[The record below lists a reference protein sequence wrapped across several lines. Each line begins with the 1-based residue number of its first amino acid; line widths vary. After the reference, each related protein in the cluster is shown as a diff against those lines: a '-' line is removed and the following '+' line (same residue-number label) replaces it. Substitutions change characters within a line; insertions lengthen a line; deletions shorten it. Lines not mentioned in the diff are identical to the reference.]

1 MKNNLT
7 KRLIEAKTAQLP
19 TSDNYSTAQLKYI
32 EDIVKPLLDATEL
45 TAYNNM
51 SANEKGE
58 YLSGFAENIKE
69 WQNAKEQA
77 NNPQQGGQQ
86 GGQQG
91 QQGGQQPDDGLSHWK
106 PATKSQDS
114 DAQELGKN
122 DNAVFSDSEKELDD
136 AEKEMQQAQKNANNA
151 EDIADSAQQIAD
163 AAQKAA
169 DAAQAAADQAN
180 ENADNSKSN
189 QDIENADKA
198 QAAADAAQKLAD
210 EAKQAANKAKQL
222 ADEAQKAANEGK
234 TKEAGGKTREAIEA
248 TQKAA
253 DKAAAAQMNAKNAI
267 QAAKQTQQGQQSG
280 QQSGQQG
287 SQSGQSGQQP
297 GQQSGQ
303 QGGQSGQQS
312 GQQGWQ
318 SSQQSGQQGWQQGGQ
333 SGQQNGQQSS
343 QGNNIDNTPDPELQE
358 VNDKFDPN
366 GEVQHDKPFD
376 TEINWGGN
384 DFYGDSEEARQRFRE
399 IAERAGQPLDADDY
413 QSPQEYAGKKYREA
427 MDALSKWKPH
437 GNPGS
442 FGNRPEFLKDV
453 FARLFDST
461 FDWKTIVANFMT
473 VDHPVDKE
481 DIWAKRRM
489 GVDKSHPFYIGRY
502 QHPYEEDIDKPV
514 GLAQVFFLVDAS
526 GSMGVLAGDGISIFD
541 HIMSDLIQ
549 IEMEA
554 KVQRSAYAP
563 FNHGPV
569 LREDVTV
576 WTDEDAMDEESLLE
590 QFELPT
596 ASGGTSALEAIKSI
610 QSFDD
615 VYNMGNPQTLL
626 IVVTDGEDYYNGLN
640 EICEDPN
647 QVDNMLWII
656 TNDNENEFNKASKA
670 LQEQGVPDDHILF
683 INILKEWG

>member
-1 MKNNLT
+1 MKNKNLT
-7 KRLIEAKTAQLP
+7 KRLIEAKTTQSP
-19 TSDNYSTAQLKYI
+19 ISDKYSATQLKNI

-69 WQNAKEQA
+69 WQNAKDQA
-77 NNPQQGGQQ
+77 NNTQQGGQQ
-86 GGQQG
+86 GGRQQGG
-91 QQGGQQPDDGLSHWK
+91 QQGGSQPDDGLSHWK
-106 PATKSQDS
+106 PATKSQDNNG
-114 DAQELGKN
+114 QELGKN
-122 DNAVFSDSEKELDD
+122 DNAVFSDSEKELDN
-136 AEKEMQQAQKNANNA
+136 AEKEMQQAQQNASSA

-180 ENADNSKSN
+180 ENAENSKSN

-222 ADEAQKAANEGK
+222 ADEAQKAADEGK

-267 QAAKQTQQGQQSG
+267 QAGKQTQQ
-280 QQSGQQG
+280 
-287 SQSGQSGQQP
+287 
-297 GQQSGQ
+297 GQ
-303 QGGQSGQQS
+303 QGGQSGQQGRQS
-312 GQQGWQ
+312 GQQ
-318 SSQQSGQQGWQQGGQ
+318 SSQQGQQG
-333 SGQQNGQQSS
+333 S

-358 VNDKFDPN
+358 VNSKFDPN

-376 TEINWGGN
+376 TEITWGGN
-384 DFYGDSEEARQRFRE
+384 DFYGDIEEARQRFRD

-427 MDALSKWKPH
+427 MGALSKWKPH

-461 FDWKTIVANFMT
+461 FDWKTVVANFMT

-502 QHPYEEDIDKPV
+502 QHPYEENIDKPV

-526 GSMGVLAGDGISIFD
+526 GSMGVVAGDGISIFD

-549 IEMEA
+549 IEMDA

-569 LREDVTV
+569 LRDDVTV
-576 WTDEDAMDEESLLE
+576 WTAEDAMDEESLLE

-596 ASGGTSALEAIKSI
+596 AGGGTSVIEAIKSI
-610 QSFDD
+610 QEFDD

-626 IVVTDGEDYYNGLN
+626 IVVTDGEDNYNGLN

>member
-1 MKNNLT
+1 MKNKNNLT
-7 KRLIEAKTAQLP
+7 KRLIEAKTTQSAI
-19 TSDNYSTAQLKYI
+19 SDKYSAAQLKNI
-32 EDIVKPLLDATEL
+32 EDIVKPLLDASEL
-45 TAYNNM
+45 TTYNNM
-51 SANEKGE
+51 SSNEKGE

-77 NNPQQGGQQ
+77 NDAQQGSQQ
-86 GGQQG
+86 GWQRGG

-106 PATKSQDS
+106 PASKSQNDNGQQM
-114 DAQELGKN
+114 DNN

-136 AEKEMQQAQKNANNA
+136 AEKEMQQAQQNASNA

-180 ENADNSKSN
+180 ENAEISKSN

-222 ADEAQKAANEGK
+222 ADEAQKAADEGK
-234 TKEAGGKTREAIEA
+234 TKEAGGKTHEAIEA

-280 QQSGQQG
+280 QQGGQQSGQQG
-287 SQSGQSGQQP
+287 SQSGQQGGQQS

-303 QGGQSGQQS
+303 QGGQHGSQSGQQS
-312 GQQGWQ
+312 GQPG
-318 SSQQSGQQGWQQGGQ
+318 SQQGGQ
-333 SGQQNGQQSS
+333 QGS

-384 DFYGDSEEARQRFRE
+384 DFYGDSEEARQKFRE

-427 MDALSKWKPH
+427 KGALSKWKPH
-437 GNPGS
+437 GNPGN
-442 FGNRPEFLKDV
+442 FGNKPDVLEEV
-453 FARLFDST
+453 FAKLFDST

-473 VDHPVDKE
+473 VEHPVDKE

-489 GVDKSHPFYIGRY
+489 GVDNTHPFYIGRY

-526 GSMGVLAGDGISIFD
+526 GSMWKVAGDGISIFD

-549 IEMEA
+549 IELDA

-563 FNHGPV
+563 FTTGSIS
-569 LREDVTV
+569 RDDVIV
-576 WTDEDAMDEESLLE
+576 WTWEDAQDEESLLE
-590 QFELPT
+590 QFLLPKNP
-596 ASGGTSALEAIKSI
+596 GGTSALDAIKSV

-640 EICEDPN
+640 EICEDPS

-656 TNDNENEFNKASKA
+656 TNDSESKFNEASKA
-670 LQEQGVPDDHILF
+670 LQQQGVPDDHILF
-683 INILKEWG
+683 INILKEW

>member
-7 KRLIEAKTAQLP
+7 NRLIEAKTTQSP
-19 TSDNYSTAQLKYI
+19 ISDKYSAAQLKNI
-32 EDIVKPLLDATEL
+32 EDIVKPLLDASEL

-77 NNPQQGGQQ
+77 SNVQQRGQQ
-86 GGQQG
+86 GDQQDG
-91 QQGGQQPDDGLSHWK
+91 QQGGQQPNDGLSHWK
-106 PATKSQDS
+106 PATKSQDNNG
-114 DAQELGKN
+114 QELGKN

-136 AEKEMQQAQKNANNA
+136 AEKEMHQAQQNASNA
-151 EDIADSAQQIAD
+151 EDIAESAQQIAD

-180 ENADNSKSN
+180 ENAENSKSN

-222 ADEAQKAANEGK
+222 ADEAQKAANAGK

-267 QAAKQTQQGQQSG
+267 QAGKQTQQGQQQG
-280 QQSGQQG
+280 GQQG
-287 SQSGQSGQQP
+287 GQSGQS

-312 GQQGWQ
+312 GQ
-318 SSQQSGQQGWQQGGQ
+318 SSQQGRQQ
-333 SGQQNGQQSS
+333 SG

-358 VNDKFDPN
+358 VADKFDPN
-366 GEVQHDKPFD
+366 GEVQHDKPVD

-384 DFYGDSEEARQRFRE
+384 DFYGDIEEARQKFRD

-526 GSMGVLAGDGISIFD
+526 GSMGVAAGDGISIFD

-563 FNHGPV
+563 FNHGPI

-576 WTDEDAMDEESLLE
+576 WTAEDAMDEESLLE
-590 QFELPT
+590 QFELP
-596 ASGGTSALEAIKSI
+596 AAGGGTSALEAIKSI
-610 QSFDD
+610 QEFDD